1 MESMKEYISSW
12 LKSFKDY
19 INSFSFV
26 EKEKNIF
33 YFSKFSLDISEFF
46 LIHDFIKKLKENIF
60 KENMEQFKYCVKN
73 IIIFND
79 QNNNNNNNNKD
90 LNEKE
95 KIIILFSAC
104 LFIYYKKFR
113 FNTNGSFDSY
123 FDNDFILIAKN
134 IFKFEI
140 KNNEIFKIFAF
151 YYFSIM
157 QKQIQ
162 ALDYTK
168 IKNIKKYYNYSA
180 LEKNEEK
187 EEENINMINGGTQ
200 NIKEGFQEQVLTFLI
215 STKEKMLE
223 LVYTTNKNKNNI
235 NDLFPEEIK
244 DMNTRFQKLNNNL
257 NFYIDN
263 NEKKTEEKNII
274 QINQNQNQINDSSS
288 DTKSDMIIEDVSP
301 QKIKNFCINIKNNNI
316 SLNNKNENLFK
327 LDGNNNIIN
336 NNNVFGNE
344 THSNKFSLMQ
354 TDYSNDNHIN
364 FTNENIF
371 NKHNQKNPI
380 IENYNSMYLNL
391 NKKNPLVENLDL
403 NLSNSNSNSLEKSFD
418 SLFNFSS
425 NSLNNINLTNKDSSN
440 IYSKKVISELIK
452 SEFDKNTM
460 EIIEEVS
467 KIIDEKYLDTALNT
481 SQKTVCLI
489 QYYCCY
495 MVEFTPEMLQNI
507 CPKYKDILQNFDIKF
522 IVLAKELYNT
532 TMEIFSTI
540 YDLSY
545 TNFDTFIELT
555 KDCGIQLEHAQGLYK
570 IFREY
575 SIMLLNE
582 KKRKKNMNANSNKY
596 IMNVL
601 RKLFDNEY
609 QNWTNIIKQKSNEFT
624 NFFKM

>member
-73 IIIFND
+73 IIIFNN
-79 QNNNNNNNNKD
+79 QNNNKD

-263 NEKKTEEKNII
+263 NEKKTEEKNSI
-274 QINQNQNQINDSSS
+274 QINQNQINDSSS
-288 DTKSDMIIEDVSP
+288 DNKSDMIIEDVSP

-336 NNNVFGNE
+336 NNNIFGNE

-364 FTNENIF
+364 FTSENIF
-371 NKHNQKNPI
+371 NKNNQKNPI

-452 SEFDKNTM
+452 NEFDKNTM

>member
-73 IIIFND
+73 IIIFNN
-79 QNNNNNNNNKD
+79 QNNNKD

-507 CPKYKDILQNFDIKF
+507 CPKYKDVLQNFDIKF

>member
-1 MESMKEYISSW
+1 MKETISSW

-73 IIIFND
+73 IIIFNEQD
-79 QNNNNNNNNKD
+79 NNNN

-113 FNTNGSFDSY
+113 FNTNGSFDNY

-168 IKNIKKYYNYSA
+168 IKNIKKYYNFSA
-180 LEKNEEK
+180 LEKKEEK
-187 EEENINMINGGTQ
+187 EEENIEMINGSGQKT
-200 NIKEGFQEQVLTFLI
+200 NEGFQEQVLTFLI
-215 STKEKMLE
+215 SAKEKMLE

-244 DMNTRFQKLNNNL
+244 DMNNRFQKLNNNL

-263 NEKKTEEKNII
+263 NEKKLEEKNSI
-274 QINQNQNQINDSSS
+274 QINQINDSINS
-288 DTKSDMIIEDVSP
+288 DNKSDMIIEDVSP
-301 QKIKNFCINIKNNNI
+301 QKPKNFCINIKNNNI
-316 SLNNKNENLFK
+316 SRNNLEENKN
-327 LDGNNNIIN
+327 IN
-336 NNNVFGNE
+336 NNNNIFENENE
-344 THSNKFSLMQ
+344 THSNKYSLMQ
-354 TDYSNDNHIN
+354 TDYSNNNHIN
-364 FTNENIF
+364 FTNDNIF
-371 NKHNQKNPI
+371 NKNNQKNQI
-380 IENYNSMYLNL
+380 IENYNSMNINL
-391 NKKNPLVENLDL
+391 NKKNPLIENLDL
-403 NLSNSNSNSLEKSFD
+403 NLSNSNSLEKSFD

-425 NSLNNINLTNKDSSN
+425 NSLNNININIPNKDSSN
-440 IYSKKVISELIK
+440 IYSKKVVSELIK
-452 SEFDKNTM
+452 SEFDQNTM
-460 EIIEEVS
+460 EIIEQVS
-467 KIIDEKYLDTALNT
+467 KIIDEKYLDTVLNT
-481 SQKTVCLI
+481 SQKSVCLI

-507 CPKYKDILQNFDIKF
+507 CPKYKDILLNFDIKF

-532 TMEIFSTI
+532 TMEIFCTI

-570 IFREY
+570 IFREF

-582 KKRKKNMNANSNKY
+582 KKRKKNINCNSNKY

-601 RKLFDNEY
+601 RKLFDSEY

>member
-1 MESMKEYISSW
+1 MESMKETISSW

-73 IIIFND
+73 IIIFNEQD
-79 QNNNNNNNNKD
+79 NNNNLK
-90 LNEKE
+90 EKE

-113 FNTNGSFDSY
+113 FNTNCSFDNY
-123 FDNDFILIAKN
+123 FDNDFVQIAKN
-134 IFKFEI
+134 IFGFEI
-140 KNNEIFKIFAF
+140 KNNEVFKIFAF

-168 IKNIKKYYNYSA
+168 IKNIKKYYNFSA
-180 LEKNEEK
+180 LEKKEEK
-187 EEENINMINGGTQ
+187 EEENTEMINGSGQ
-200 NIKEGFQEQVLTFLI
+200 KINEGFQDQVLTFLI
-215 STKEKMLE
+215 SAKEKMLE

-235 NDLFPEEIK
+235 NDLFQEEIK
-244 DMNTRFQKLNNNL
+244 DMNKRFQKLNNNL

-263 NEKKTEEKNII
+263 NEIKLDDKNNI
-274 QINQNQNQINDSSS
+274 QIKQINDSINS
-288 DTKSDMIIEDVSP
+288 DNKSDMIIEDVSP
-301 QKIKNFCINIKNNNI
+301 QKPKNFCINIKNNNI
-316 SLNNKNENLFK
+316 SRNNTNENMFNVEENKN
-327 LDGNNNIIN
+327 IN
-336 NNNVFGNE
+336 NNNIFRNE
-344 THSNKFSLMQ
+344 THSNKYSLMQ
-354 TDYSNDNHIN
+354 TDYSNNNHIN
-364 FTNENIF
+364 FTSENLF
-371 NKHNQKNPI
+371 NKNNQKNQI
-380 IENYNSMYLNL
+380 IENYNSMNINL
-391 NKKNPLVENLDL
+391 NKKNPLIENLDL
-403 NLSNSNSNSLEKSFD
+403 NLSNSNSLEKSFD

-425 NSLNNINLTNKDSSN
+425 NSLNNINISNKDSSN
-440 IYSKKVISELIK
+440 IYSKKVVSELIK
-452 SEFDKNTM
+452 SEFDQNIM
-460 EIIEEVS
+460 EIIEHVS
-467 KIIDEKYLDTALNT
+467 KIIDEKYLDSVLNT
-481 SQKTVCLI
+481 TQKTVCLI

-495 MVEFTPEMLQNI
+495 MVEFSPEMLQNI
-507 CPKYKDILQNFDIKF
+507 CPQYKDILKNFDIKF

-532 TMEIFSTI
+532 TMEIFCTI

-570 IFREY
+570 IFREF

-582 KKRKKNMNANSNKY
+582 KKRKKNINCNSNKY

-609 QNWTNIIKQKSNEFT
+609 KNWTNIIKQKSNEFT

>member
-73 IIIFND
+73 IIIFNN
-79 QNNNNNNNNKD
+79 QNNNKD

-200 NIKEGFQEQVLTFLI
+200 NVNEGFQEQVLTFLI

-263 NEKKTEEKNII
+263 NEKKTEEKNSI

-288 DTKSDMIIEDVSP
+288 DNKSDLIIEDVSP

-327 LDGNNNIIN
+327 LEGNNNIIN
-336 NNNVFGNE
+336 NNNIFGNE

-391 NKKNPLVENLDL
+391 NKKNPLVDNLDL

-481 SQKTVCLI
+481 SQKTICLI

-582 KKRKKNMNANSNKY
+582 KKRKKNMNANNNKY

>member
-1 MESMKEYISSW
+1 MKETISSW

-33 YFSKFSLDISEFF
+33 YFSKFSLYISEFF

-73 IIIFND
+73 IIIFNE
-79 QNNNNNNNNKD
+79 QEKNNN

-113 FNTNGSFDSY
+113 FNTNGSFDNY

-168 IKNIKKYYNYSA
+168 IKNIKKYYNFSA
-180 LEKNEEK
+180 LEKKEEK
-187 EEENINMINGGTQ
+187 EEENIEMINGSGQ
-200 NIKEGFQEQVLTFLI
+200 KINEGFQEQVLTFLI
-215 STKEKMLE
+215 SAKEKMLE

-244 DMNTRFQKLNNNL
+244 DMNNRFQKLNNNL

-263 NEKKTEEKNII
+263 NEKKSEEKNNI
-274 QINQNQNQINDSSS
+274 QINQINDSINS
-288 DTKSDMIIEDVSP
+288 DNKSDMIIEDVSP
-301 QKIKNFCINIKNNNI
+301 QKPKNFCINIKNNNI
-316 SLNNKNENLFK
+316 SRNNLEENKN
-327 LDGNNNIIN
+327 IN
-336 NNNVFGNE
+336 NNNIFENE
-344 THSNKFSLMQ
+344 THSNKYSLMQ
-354 TDYSNDNHIN
+354 TDYSNNNHIN
-364 FTNENIF
+364 FTNDNIF
-371 NKHNQKNPI
+371 NKNNQKNQI
-380 IENYNSMYLNL
+380 IENYNSMNINL
-391 NKKNPLVENLDL
+391 NKKNPLMENLDL
-403 NLSNSNSNSLEKSFD
+403 NLSNSNSLEKSFD

-425 NSLNNINLTNKDSSN
+425 NSLNNININIPNKDSSN
-440 IYSKKVISELIK
+440 IYSKKVVSELIK
-452 SEFDKNTM
+452 SEFDQNTM
-460 EIIEEVS
+460 EIIEQVS
-467 KIIDEKYLDTALNT
+467 KIIDEKYLDTVLNT
-481 SQKTVCLI
+481 SQKSVCLI

-495 MVEFTPEMLQNI
+495 MVEFTPEMLKNI
-507 CPKYKDILQNFDIKF
+507 CPKYKDILLNFDIKF

-532 TMEIFSTI
+532 TMEIFCTI

-555 KDCGIQLEHAQGLYK
+555 KDCGIQLEHAQELYK
-570 IFREY
+570 IFREF

-582 KKRKKNMNANSNKY
+582 KKRKKNINCNSNKY

-601 RKLFDNEY
+601 RKLFDSEY

-624 NFFKM
+624 NFFKI

>member
-73 IIIFND
+73 IIIFNN
-79 QNNNNNNNNKD
+79 QNNNNKD

-336 NNNVFGNE
+336 NNNIFGNE

-371 NKHNQKNPI
+371 NKHNQKKPI

>member
-1 MESMKEYISSW
+1 MKETISSW

-73 IIIFND
+73 IIIFNEQD
-79 QNNNNNNNNKD
+79 NNNNNN
-90 LNEKE
+90 LNEKD

-113 FNTNGSFDSY
+113 FNTNGSFDNY

-168 IKNIKKYYNYSA
+168 IKNIKKYYNFSA
-180 LEKNEEK
+180 LEKKEEK
-187 EEENINMINGGTQ
+187 EEENIEMVNGSGQKIN
-200 NIKEGFQEQVLTFLI
+200 EGFQDQVLTFLI
-215 STKEKMLE
+215 SAKEKMLE

-244 DMNTRFQKLNNNL
+244 DMNNRFQKLNNNL

-263 NEKKTEEKNII
+263 NEKKLEEKNSI
-274 QINQNQNQINDSSS
+274 QINQINDSINS
-288 DTKSDMIIEDVSP
+288 DNKSDMIIEDVSP
-301 QKIKNFCINIKNNNI
+301 QKPKNFCINIKNNNI
-316 SLNNKNENLFK
+316 SRNNLEENKN
-327 LDGNNNIIN
+327 IN
-336 NNNVFGNE
+336 NNNIFENE
-344 THSNKFSLMQ
+344 THSNKYSLMQ
-354 TDYSNDNHIN
+354 TDYSNNNHIN
-364 FTNENIF
+364 FTNDNIF
-371 NKHNQKNPI
+371 IKNNQKNQI
-380 IENYNSMYLNL
+380 IENYNSMNINL
-391 NKKNPLVENLDL
+391 NKKNPLIENLDL
-403 NLSNSNSNSLEKSFD
+403 NLSNSNSLEKSFD

-425 NSLNNINLTNKDSSN
+425 NSLNNININIQNKDSSN
-440 IYSKKVISELIK
+440 IYSKKVVSELIK
-452 SEFDKNTM
+452 SEFDQNTM
-460 EIIEEVS
+460 EIIEQVS
-467 KIIDEKYLDTALNT
+467 KIIDEKYLDTVLNT
-481 SQKTVCLI
+481 SQKSVCLI

-495 MVEFTPEMLQNI
+495 MVEFTPEMLKNI
-507 CPKYKDILQNFDIKF
+507 CPKYKDILLNFDIKF

-532 TMEIFSTI
+532 TMEIFCTI

-570 IFREY
+570 IFREF

-582 KKRKKNMNANSNKY
+582 KKRKKNINCNSNKY

-601 RKLFDNEY
+601 RKLFDSEY

>member
-79 QNNNNNNNNKD
+79 QNNNNNKD

-200 NIKEGFQEQVLTFLI
+200 NVNEGFQEQVLTFLI

-263 NEKKTEEKNII
+263 NEKKTEEKNSI
-274 QINQNQNQINDSSS
+274 QINQSQNQINDSSS
-288 DTKSDMIIEDVSP
+288 DNKSDMIIEDVSP

-336 NNNVFGNE
+336 NNNIFGNE

>member
-73 IIIFND
+73 IIIFNN
-79 QNNNNNNNNKD
+79 QNNNNKD

-263 NEKKTEEKNII
+263 NEKKTEEKNSI

-288 DTKSDMIIEDVSP
+288 DNKSDMIIEDVSP

-327 LDGNNNIIN
+327 LAGNNNIIN
-336 NNNVFGNE
+336 NNNIFGNE

-371 NKHNQKNPI
+371 NKHNQKKPI

>member
-73 IIIFND
+73 IIIFNN
-79 QNNNNNNNNKD
+79 QNNNKD

-200 NIKEGFQEQVLTFLI
+200 NVNEGFQEQVLTFLI

-263 NEKKTEEKNII
+263 NEKKTEEKNSI

-288 DTKSDMIIEDVSP
+288 DNKSDMIIEDVSP

-371 NKHNQKNPI
+371 NKHNQKKPI

-481 SQKTVCLI
+481 SQKTICLI

>member
-73 IIIFND
+73 IIIFNN
-79 QNNNNNNNNKD
+79 QNNNNKD

-288 DTKSDMIIEDVSP
+288 DNKSDMIIEDVSP

-336 NNNVFGNE
+336 NNNIFGNE

-371 NKHNQKNPI
+371 NKHNQKKPI

>member
-79 QNNNNNNNNKD
+79 QNNNNKD

-371 NKHNQKNPI
+371 NKHNQKKPI

-582 KKRKKNMNANSNKY
+582 KKRKKNMNVNSNKY

>member
-73 IIIFND
+73 IIIFNN
-79 QNNNNNNNNKD
+79 QNNNKD

>member
-79 QNNNNNNNNKD
+79 QNNNNNKD

-200 NIKEGFQEQVLTFLI
+200 NVNEGFQEQVLTFLI

-235 NDLFPEEIK
+235 NALFPEEIK

-263 NEKKTEEKNII
+263 NEKKTEEKNSI

-288 DTKSDMIIEDVSP
+288 DNKSDMIIEDVSP

-336 NNNVFGNE
+336 NNNIFGNE

-364 FTNENIF
+364 FTSENIF
-371 NKHNQKNPI
+371 NKNNQKNPI

>member
-33 YFSKFSLDISEFF
+33 YFSKFSIDISEFF

-79 QNNNNNNNNKD
+79 QNNNNKD

-263 NEKKTEEKNII
+263 NEKK
-274 QINQNQNQINDSSS
+274 
-288 DTKSDMIIEDVSP
+288 
-301 QKIKNFCINIKNNNI
+301 
-316 SLNNKNENLFK
+316 
-327 LDGNNNIIN
+327 
-336 NNNVFGNE
+336 
-344 THSNKFSLMQ
+344 
-354 TDYSNDNHIN
+354 
-364 FTNENIF
+364 
-371 NKHNQKNPI
+371 
-380 IENYNSMYLNL
+380 
-391 NKKNPLVENLDL
+391 
-403 NLSNSNSNSLEKSFD
+403 NSN
-418 SLFNFSS
+418 
-425 NSLNNINLTNKDSSN
+425 
-440 IYSKKVISELIK
+440 
-452 SEFDKNTM
+452 
-460 EIIEEVS
+460 
-467 KIIDEKYLDTALNT
+467 
-481 SQKTVCLI
+481 
-489 QYYCCY
+489 
-495 MVEFTPEMLQNI
+495 
-507 CPKYKDILQNFDIKF
+507 
-522 IVLAKELYNT
+522 
-532 TMEIFSTI
+532 
-540 YDLSY
+540 
-545 TNFDTFIELT
+545 
-555 KDCGIQLEHAQGLYK
+555 
-570 IFREY
+570 
-575 SIMLLNE
+575 
-582 KKRKKNMNANSNKY
+582 
-596 IMNVL
+596 
-601 RKLFDNEY
+601 
-609 QNWTNIIKQKSNEFT
+609 
-624 NFFKM
+624 

>member
-1 MESMKEYISSW
+1 
-12 LKSFKDY
+12 
-19 INSFSFV
+19 
-26 EKEKNIF
+26 
-33 YFSKFSLDISEFF
+33 
-46 LIHDFIKKLKENIF
+46 
-60 KENMEQFKYCVKN
+60 
-73 IIIFND
+73 
-79 QNNNNNNNNKD
+79 
-90 LNEKE
+90 
-95 KIIILFSAC
+95 
-104 LFIYYKKFR
+104 
-113 FNTNGSFDSY
+113 
-123 FDNDFILIAKN
+123 
-134 IFKFEI
+134 
-140 KNNEIFKIFAF
+140 
-151 YYFSIM
+151 
-157 QKQIQ
+157 
-162 ALDYTK
+162 
-168 IKNIKKYYNYSA
+168 
-180 LEKNEEK
+180 
-187 EEENINMINGGTQ
+187 
-200 NIKEGFQEQVLTFLI
+200 
-215 STKEKMLE
+215 
-223 LVYTTNKNKNNI
+223 
-235 NDLFPEEIK
+235 
-244 DMNTRFQKLNNNL
+244 L

-263 NEKKTEEKNII
+263 NEKKTEEKNSI

-336 NNNVFGNE
+336 NNNIFGNE

-371 NKHNQKNPI
+371 NKHNQKKPI

-391 NKKNPLVENLDL
+391 NKKNPLIENLDL

>member
-1 MESMKEYISSW
+1 MEAMKDTISSW

-73 IIIFND
+73 IIIFTD
-79 QNNNNNNNNKD
+79 QNNNKV

-113 FNTNGSFDSY
+113 FNINCSFDAY
-123 FDNDFILIAKN
+123 FDNEFIIISKN

-168 IKNIKKYYNYSA
+168 IKNIKRYYNFSA
-180 LEKNEEK
+180 LEKKEEK
-187 EEENINMINGGTQ
+187 EEENVNMINGSSQ
-200 NIKEGFQEQVLTFLI
+200 KVNEGFQDQVLTFLI
-215 STKEKMLE
+215 SAKEKMLE
-223 LVYTTNKNKNNI
+223 LVYITNKNQNNI
-235 NDLFPEEIK
+235 NGPIPEEIK
-244 DMNTRFQKLNNNL
+244 DMNSRFQKLNNNL
-257 NFYIDN
+257 NIYVDN
-263 NEKKTEEKNII
+263 NDNKINNKNN
-274 QINQNQNQINDSSS
+274 INKINDSYSE
-288 DTKSDMIIEDVSP
+288 DNKSDMTIEENIP
-301 QKIKNFCINIKNNNI
+301 QKPKNFNMNMKNIA
-316 SLNNKNENLFK
+316 SRNNKNDTSLNSAEK
-327 LDGNNNIIN
+327 NNINI
-336 NNNVFGNE
+336 FGNE
-344 THSNKFSLMQ
+344 THSNKLSLMQ
-354 TDYSNDNHIN
+354 TDFSNNNHIN
-364 FTNENIF
+364 FINENTF
-371 NKHNQKNPI
+371 NIDANKNIINNPI
-380 IENYNSMYLNL
+380 IERNNSM
-391 NKKNPLVENLDL
+391 
-403 NLSNSNSNSLEKSFD
+403 NLSNKSNPLFYNFDLNISNFNSNSFSLEKSFD
-418 SLFNFSS
+418 SLFNISP
-425 NSLNNINLTNKDSSN
+425 NNNNLNDINNLSSN
-440 IYSKKVISELIK
+440 IHSKKIVSELIK
-452 SEFDKNTM
+452 SEFDKETM
-460 EIIEEVS
+460 EIIDHVA
-467 KIIDEKYLDTALNT
+467 KVIDEKYLDSYLNT

-489 QYYCCY
+489 QYFCCY
-495 MVEFTPEMLQNI
+495 IVDFTPEMLQNM
-507 CPKYKDILQNFDIKF
+507 CPEYKDILKNFDIKF
-522 IVLAKELYNT
+522 IVLAKELYNI

-555 KDCGIQLEHAQGLYK
+555 KDCGIQLVHAQGLYK

-582 KKRKKNMNANSNKY
+582 KKKKKNINTNSNKY
-596 IMNVL
+596 TMSVL

-609 QNWTNIIKQKSNEFT
+609 QNWTNIIKQKSNEFIT
-624 NFFKM
+624 FVKM

>member
-1 MESMKEYISSW
+1 MESMKETISSW

-73 IIIFND
+73 IIIFNEQD
-79 QNNNNNNNNKD
+79 NNNNLK
-90 LNEKE
+90 EKE

-113 FNTNGSFDSY
+113 FNTNSSFDNY

-168 IKNIKKYYNYSA
+168 IKNIKKYYNFSA
-180 LEKNEEK
+180 LEEKEEK
-187 EEENINMINGGTQ
+187 EEENIEMVNGSGQ
-200 NIKEGFQEQVLTFLI
+200 KLNEGFQDQVLTFLI
-215 STKEKMLE
+215 SAKEKMLE

-244 DMNTRFQKLNNNL
+244 DMNNRFQKLNNNL

-263 NEKKTEEKNII
+263 NEKKIEEKNNI
-274 QINQNQNQINDSSS
+274 QINQINDSINS
-288 DTKSDMIIEDVSP
+288 DNKSDMIIEDVSP
-301 QKIKNFCINIKNNNI
+301 QKPKNFCINIKDNNV
-316 SLNNKNENLFK
+316 SRNNKSEDLFNLEENK
-327 LDGNNNIIN
+327 NIIN
-336 NNNVFGNE
+336 NNIFGNE
-344 THSNKFSLMQ
+344 THSNKYSLMQ
-354 TDYSNDNHIN
+354 TDYSNNSHIN
-364 FTNENIF
+364 FTSENIF
-371 NKHNQKNPI
+371 NKNNQKNQI
-380 IENYNSMYLNL
+380 IENYNSMNINL
-391 NKKNPLVENLDL
+391 NKKNNLDL
-403 NLSNSNSNSLEKSFD
+403 NLSNSNSLEKSFD
-418 SLFNFSS
+418 SFFNFSS
-425 NSLNNINLTNKDSSN
+425 NSLNNINMSNKDSSN
-440 IYSKKVISELIK
+440 IYSKKVVSELIK
-452 SEFDKNTM
+452 SEFDQNTM
-460 EIIEEVS
+460 EIIEQVS
-467 KIIDEKYLDTALNT
+467 KIIDEKYLDIVLNT

-495 MVEFTPEMLQNI
+495 MVEFTPEMLQDI

-532 TMEIFSTI
+532 TMEIFCTI

-555 KDCGIQLEHAQGLYK
+555 KDSGIQLEHAQGLYK
-570 IFREY
+570 IFREF

-582 KKRKKNMNANSNKY
+582 KKRKKNINCNSNKY

>member
-1 MESMKEYISSW
+1 MKETISSW

-73 IIIFND
+73 IIIFNEQD
-79 QNNNNNNNNKD
+79 NNNNLK
-90 LNEKE
+90 EKE

-113 FNTNGSFDSY
+113 FNTNCSFDNY
-123 FDNDFILIAKN
+123 FDNDFVQIAKN
-134 IFKFEI
+134 IFGFEI
-140 KNNEIFKIFAF
+140 KNNEVFKIFAF

-168 IKNIKKYYNYSA
+168 IKNIKKYYNFSA
-180 LEKNEEK
+180 LEKKEEK
-187 EEENINMINGGTQ
+187 EEDNTEMINGSGQ
-200 NIKEGFQEQVLTFLI
+200 KINEGFQDQVLTFLI
-215 STKEKMLE
+215 SAKEKMLE

-235 NDLFPEEIK
+235 NDLFQEEIK
-244 DMNTRFQKLNNNL
+244 DMNKRFQKLNNNL

-263 NEKKTEEKNII
+263 NEIKLDEKNNI
-274 QINQNQNQINDSSS
+274 QIKQINDSINS
-288 DTKSDMIIEDVSP
+288 DNKSDMIIEDVSP
-301 QKIKNFCINIKNNNI
+301 QKPKNFCINIKNNNI
-316 SLNNKNENLFK
+316 SRNNTNENMFNLEENKN
-327 LDGNNNIIN
+327 IN
-336 NNNVFGNE
+336 NNNIFRNE
-344 THSNKFSLMQ
+344 THSNKYSLMQ
-354 TDYSNDNHIN
+354 TDYSNNNHIN
-364 FTNENIF
+364 FTNDNIF
-371 NKHNQKNPI
+371 NKNNQKNQI
-380 IENYNSMYLNL
+380 IENYNSMNINL
-391 NKKNPLVENLDL
+391 NKKNPLIENLDL
-403 NLSNSNSNSLEKSFD
+403 NLSNSNSLEKSFD

-425 NSLNNINLTNKDSSN
+425 NSLNNININIQNKDSSN
-440 IYSKKVISELIK
+440 IYSKKVVSELIK
-452 SEFDKNTM
+452 SEFDQNTM
-460 EIIEEVS
+460 EIIEQVS
-467 KIIDEKYLDTALNT
+467 KIIDEKYLDTVLNT
-481 SQKTVCLI
+481 SQKSVCLI

-507 CPKYKDILQNFDIKF
+507 CPKYKDILLNFDIKF

-532 TMEIFSTI
+532 TMEIFCTI

-570 IFREY
+570 IFREF

-582 KKRKKNMNANSNKY
+582 KKRKKNINCNSNKY

-601 RKLFDNEY
+601 RKLFDSEY

-624 NFFKM
+624 NFFKI

>member
-73 IIIFND
+73 IIIFNN
-79 QNNNNNNNNKD
+79 QNNNKD

-288 DTKSDMIIEDVSP
+288 DNKSDMIIEDVSP

-371 NKHNQKNPI
+371 NKHNQKKPI